1 MSKTVDSRVVEMR
14 FDNQNFESNVKTSM
28 STIDKLKQ
36 ALKFDGVG
44 KGFDNISSAAK
55 NCNLNPLSAA
65 VQTVGMKFSAL
76 QVMATTALANIT
88 NSAVNA
94 GKQIVSALTI
104 DPIKSG
110 FQEYETQINAIQT
123 VLANTESKGT
133 TLGDVNAALDEL
145 NKYADKTIY
154 NFTEMTKNIGTFTAA
169 GVDLETSVSSIKGIA
184 NLAAISGS
192 TSQQASTAMYQLS
205 QALAAGRVS
214 LMDWNSVVNAGMG
227 GEVFQNALKRTARN
241 MGIAVDEIIA
251 TYGSFRE
258 SLSREKWLT
267 TDVLTETLSQ
277 IAGAY
282 SEEDLLAK
290 GYTND
295 QTAEILKLAKTGEE
309 AATKV
314 KTFTQLID
322 TTKEALQSGWTQS
335 WENIIGDFE
344 GAKTFWTGISDKLNN
359 AIGSSADNRNNFLE
373 KALDSNYDKL
383 VKGLNEVG
391 ISTNDFQEKVKES
404 AKALGY
410 TDEQIAKITS
420 DFGSFE
426 AGVKSGAIAVSAVKD
441 AIVKLTS
448 ESADLSLVKDDLAK
462 GRTGEDVRQIQKAL
476 KDLGYD
482 LGEFGEQADG
492 LDGKLGSF
500 TETAIKAF
508 QEANGLK
515 VTGIVDEE
523 TLSALDKASTK
534 TKTLKS
540 DIMDLA
546 SAITEKGGRD
556 LLHESLGNILNF
568 VLTLKDTIGQAFRDI
583 FDFKPEGLFNAIKGF
598 NDFTKTLKMSEDTI
612 DEVKR
617 SFKGLFAIIDIIG
630 TLSGS
635 VVKYAFKGL
644 SAILSNFN
652 LDILGFTA
660 NLGDG
665 LVALRDWVDAH
676 DVVGMVIEKIGTVIG
691 WTIQKL
697 GEFIAL
703 LKESPEV
710 QAAISKMGEGFAK
723 IFSGLKDYFS
733 GGLTKFTEF
742 IERVKQMDS
751 ISLENIVAAFKDFKD
766 NVLGYFFDFDFA
778 GVFDKIKNKI
788 SAFFDSIRASIP
800 TIGNAFDW
808 VIEKGKAF
816 VSFIQDALPS
826 AIAIAVSAITA
837 IGVYKLGKG
846 LFNLTETLLSPLE
859 LLDTIGDSLR
869 SIAKT
874 MKFKMIGEAV
884 KSFATAILMLVGAI
898 ALLVKLQENGNI
910 GLMWSAVGA
919 IVALMTVLGLLS
931 FAMSKMPLTDSVKFF
946 GLAAAVVALAGS
958 LFILVECINKLR
970 GMDVTETLINAGI
983 LLGMVTILG
992 AIAGMLGYFDS
1003 GVISGAMGLLAM
1015 AIALRLLVGV
1025 LGAMSGVSLDTII
1038 NALPAF
1044 IAIISS
1050 IIALIAATNMAGKYA
1065 SQAGGAI
1072 LAIGVALNLMIFAFK
1087 ILGKMKPEEILA
1099 AIPGL
1104 ITIMGMVATLM
1115 AASYLAGVH
1124 AFKAGGMILA
1134 ISIALNL
1141 IVFAVKQI
1149 AKINESD
1156 IDKSKN
1162 IIAGI
1167 MELFAALIMVSNFSG
1182 ANAHKAGLM
1191 ILMLSASLMMIV
1203 GAIAII
1209 KNLKEDGLWRAVG
1222 IIAILETLFG
1232 ALIGVSHFA
1241 GNGFSTII
1249 ALTACIVA
1257 LTGALAAL
1265 TALDSGELKTATKS
1279 LSMIMGAFAA
1289 LIGVTKLI
1297 SKELKLTG
1305 LLKTLVPLILVVG
1318 GLATILTILSKLNV
1332 GNTKEISESIS
1343 LLMLSL
1349 AASCAMISLA
1359 GGKAA
1364 AATGAMYAL
1373 TGVVAGMAAILGYL
1387 DGMEIAANLQ
1397 TVAGLSILLLSLSA
1411 ACVILSAIGSAGGYA
1426 LAGVGVLGV
1435 LILEIIGIFALL
1447 GKIEE
1452 WDPTVLENSIKS
1464 LSKIGSAIGEFFGS
1478 IVSSFGDAAT
1488 RSLPDIGTRLSSFMR
1503 NIQPFLEN
1511 AKNIPADITAKVG
1524 LLSASIVALSGAE
1537 FVAAITNLAST
1548 FTGGGAFSN
1557 ISSGLN
1563 NLGDGMVG
1571 FYSKIEGVNKTAL
1584 VTGTEAVKAFAGLM
1598 AVAPPEGGLLDWLLG
1613 KKDLSSFADGISDFG
1628 DALAGFAEA
1637 CSDLTDD
1644 SVAKMELGAKAG
1656 KALADLANAIP
1667 STDGVLQKI
1676 IGYKDFEGF
1685 SEAIEVFGRAMV
1697 SYAGSISTLTED
1709 DITKME
1715 WMVDAGTALKDL
1727 ATALPESGGW
1737 RQKIL
1742 GDQDLAKFGTQ
1753 IVAFG
1758 GYLMSY
1764 VSSISD
1770 FTEDDADKIANTA
1783 NASTKLA
1790 DLVKS
1795 LPESGGWRQKI
1806 LGDNDLASFGSS
1818 LSTFIVGLRSFLIQ
1832 AREIKDDDISAI
1844 PMVGDAI
1851 DAVKTVLEKVPKS
1864 GGWGSAI
1871 FGSANTNTFG
1881 TGLSAVANGIKD
1893 FIAIAKTI
1901 DESTPATI
1909 AATSESVD
1917 ELVTIAN
1924 SITENVDSGSLMS
1937 CVTQLS
1943 ELGTL
1948 IVGLANQDYSGLTS
1962 LKDSLNAFGKD
1973 SLTSFIDAFTTGGT
1987 EAVTAVNT
1995 FLTMIETA
2003 FTAAEPNFE
2012 VAGKT
2017 LVSSV
2022 GTGLSDGSGD
2032 VVSAAQQLGISA
2044 ATALSGCS
2052 SEFSIAGASCASGF
2066 AAGISTNTFE
2076 AVAAASA
2083 MAEAALAAAE
2093 AKLGIN
2099 SPSKEFAKDGKF
2111 SALGYIK
2118 GLESNLSN
2126 VYNAAYNVGDT
2137 AKRGLGNAISKIQNL
2152 IESGIDTQP
2161 TIRPVLDISDVAAGV
2176 GSINGMLGI
2185 NPSVSTLANVRR
2197 ISSGMNKGQNGGTD
2211 DMASAIRELIDTVS
2225 NKPSN
2230 VYNIDGVTY
2239 DDGTNVSNAVK
2250 TLIRAAKIER
2260 RT

>member
-55 NCNLNPLSAA
+55 NCNLNPLSSA

-154 NFTEMTKNIGTFTAA
+154 NFTQMTKNIGTFTAA

-258 SLSREKWLT
+258 SLSRGEWLT

-282 SEEDLLAK
+282 SETDLLAK
-290 GYTND
+290 GYTKD

-344 GAKTFWTGISDKLNN
+344 GARTFWSGISDKLNS

-373 KALDSNYDKL
+373 NALDSNYDKL

-404 AKALGY
+404 AKAIGY
-410 TDEQIAKITS
+410 TDEQIAKITL

-441 AIVKLTS
+441 AVTKLTS

-482 LGEFGEQADG
+482 LGAVGDQADG
-492 LDGKLGSF
+492 LDGKLGSL

-508 QEANGLK
+508 QEENGLK
-515 VTGIVDEE
+515 ITGIVDEE
-523 TLSALDKASTK
+523 TLAALDKASTK
-534 TKTLKS
+534 IKTLKS
-540 DIMDLA
+540 DIRDLA
-546 SAITEKGGRD
+546 SVITEKGGRD
-556 LLHESLGNILNF
+556 LLHESLGNILDF
-568 VLTLKDTIGQAFRDI
+568 VLTLKDTIGQAFREI
-583 FDFKPEGLFNAIKGF
+583 FDFKPEGLFNAIKSF
-598 NDFTKTLKMSEDTI
+598 NNFTKSLKMSEDTA
-612 DEVKR
+612 EKLR
-617 SFKGLFAIIDIIG
+617 RTFEGLFAVLGIVSDIAGGLGKIAFEAFNDL
-630 TLSGS
+630 LS
-635 VVKYAFKGL
+635 KFDL
-644 SAILSNFN
+644 NI
-652 LDILGFTA
+652 LDITA
-660 NLGDG
+660 SIGDQI
-665 LVALRDWVDAH
+665 VALRQWIKDHDLVRAAVEKVVDI
-676 DVVGMVIEKIGTVIG
+676 VSKG
-691 WTIQKL
+691 IQI
-697 GEFIAL
+697 FINWFNV
-703 LKESPEV
+703 LKQSPQV
-710 QAAISKMGEGFAK
+710 QAALSKIGDA
-723 IFSGLKDYFS
+723 FSGAFSNLNDYLA
-733 GGLTKFTEF
+733 GGITKFTEF
-742 IERVKQMDS
+742 IDKVKQMDS
-751 ISLENIVAAFKDFKD
+751 ISFKNIKTAFIDFRD

-778 GVFDKIKNKI
+778 GVFDKIKTAITN
-788 SAFFDSIRASIP
+788 FFGTIDSNFPSI
-800 TIGNAFDW
+800 GDAFDW
-808 VIEKGKAF
+808 IVDKGKDLIDF
-816 VSFIQDALPS
+816 LKNALPS
-826 AIAIAVSAITA
+826 AIAVAVAAVTA
-837 IGVYKLGKG
+837 LGVYKLGKA
-846 LFNLTETLLSPLE
+846 LQNLTDTLLSPLQ
-859 LLDTIGDSLR
+859 LLDTIGDNLK

-874 MKFKMIGEAV
+874 IKFKMIGEGV

-898 ALLVKLQENGNI
+898 VVLTKINAKPEEL
-910 GLMWSAVGA
+910 WSAVGA
-919 IVALMTVLGLLS
+919 LLVIMAALGGLA
-931 FAMSKMPLTDSVKFF
+931 FAMSKMPLTDAGKFI
-946 GLAAAVVALAGS
+946 GLAVAVLALAGG
-958 LFILVECINKLR
+958 LFVLVKCINILKD
-970 GMDVTETLINAGI
+970 MDPVEAITNAGI
-983 LLGMVTILG
+983 LLGLIIVLGGIAGVLG
-992 AIAGMLGYFDS
+992 AFDS
-1003 GVISGAMGLLAM
+1003 GVTKGAIGLMIIAVAM
-1015 AIALRLLVGV
+1015 RLLVGT
-1025 LGAMSGVSLDTII
+1025 LQSMSNVSLETIVK
-1038 NALPAF
+1038 ALPAF
-1044 IAIISS
+1044 VTIIGS
-1050 IIALIAATNMAGKYA
+1050 IIGLMAATSLAGQYA
-1065 SQAGGAI
+1065 SKAGGAI
-1072 LAIGVALNLMIFAFK
+1072 LVIAIALNLMVFAFK
-1087 ILGKMKPEEILA
+1087 SLVNMDPEKLIS
-1099 AIPGL
+1099 AIPGF
-1104 ITIMGMVATLM
+1104 ITIMGSIAVLMVA
-1115 AASYLAGVH
+1115 SNLAGEN
-1124 AFKAGGMILA
+1124 ALKAGGMILA
-1134 ISIALNL
+1134 VSIALNL
-1141 IVFAVKQI
+1141 IIIAIKQI
-1149 AKINESD
+1149 AEIDQGD
-1156 IDKSKN
+1156 IEKS
-1162 IIAGI
+1162 IGVIGVI
-1167 MELFAALIMVSNFSG
+1167 MRLFGALIAFSNFSG
-1182 ANAHKAGLM
+1182 EHAVKAGLM
-1191 ILMLSASLMMIV
+1191 IMMVSASLLLIV
-1203 GAIAII
+1203 GVIALI
-1209 KNLKEDGLWRAVG
+1209 KNMDPKGLWRAVG
-1222 IIAILETLFG
+1222 VIAVLEILFAG
-1232 ALIGVSHFA
+1232 LIGISHFA
-1241 GNGFSTII
+1241 GEGLGTLIT
-1249 ALTACIVA
+1249 LTVAIVA
-1257 LTGALAAL
+1257 LVGMVAILTTLDQDKLRSASESLGLVLGTFALLVA
-1265 TALDSGELKTATKS
+1265 SLKYLKDVK
-1279 LSMIMGAFAA
+1279 
-1289 LIGVTKLI
+1289 IGQTLAILV
-1297 SKELKLTG
+1297 G
-1305 LLKTLVPLILVVG
+1305 LLLIVG
-1318 GLATILTILSKLNV
+1318 GLALIIGALSECNVEASLTTAASLSILL
-1332 GNTKEISESIS
+1332 
-1343 LLMLSL
+1343 LSL
-1349 AASCAMISLA
+1349 AGACAIISLA
-1359 GGKAA
+1359 GSKATKA
-1364 AATGAMYAL
+1364 VPAIYTL
-1373 TGVVAGMAAILGYL
+1373 TGVVAGLAAVLGYL
-1387 DGMEIAANLQ
+1387 DGMEITSDFE
-1397 TVAGLSILLLSLSA
+1397 TVASLSVLLLALSG
-1411 ACVILSAIGSAGGYA
+1411 CCLILSGIGSAGKYA
-1426 LAGVGVLGV
+1426 LIGVGVLGV
-1435 LILEIIGIFALL
+1435 LVLEIIGIFELL
-1447 GKIEE
+1447 GALEGWKPEL
-1452 WDPTVLENSIKS
+1452 LENAITA
-1464 LSKIGSAIGEFFGS
+1464 LGKIGSAIGNFVGS
-1478 IVSSFGDAAT
+1478 IIDSFANAAT
-1488 RSLPDIGTRLSSFMR
+1488 KSLPEIGTRLSSFMR

-1511 AKNIPADITAKVG
+1511 AKNIPSDIIGKIG
-1524 LLSASIVALSGAE
+1524 LLSSAIITLTAAE
-1537 FVAAITNLAST
+1537 FLAGIATIASK
-1548 FTGGGAFSN
+1548 GDAFSN
-1557 ISSGLN
+1557 VSSALN

-1598 AVAPPEGGLLDWLLG
+1598 AVVPPEGGLLDWLLG

-1628 DALAGFAEA
+1628 DALAGFAEV

-1644 SVAKMELGAKAG
+1644 SVAKMALGAKAG

-1924 SITENVDSGSLMS
+1924 SITENVDSGILMS

-1962 LKDSLNAFGKD
+1962 LKDSLSAFGKD

-2012 VAGKT
+2012 VAGKS
-2017 LVSSV
+2017 LASSV
-2022 GTGLSDGSGD
+2022 ETGLSDGAGN
-2032 VVSAAQQLGISA
+2032 VETAAQQLGISA

-2066 AAGISTNTFE
+2066 AAGISENTFE
-2076 AVAAASA
+2076 AVAAATA

-2093 AKLGIN
+2093 ATLGIN
-2099 SPSKEFAKDGKF
+2099 SPSKEFARDGKF
-2111 SALGYIK
+2111 SALGYVK
-2118 GLESNLSN
+2118 GLESNLPN
-2126 VYNAAYNVGDT
+2126 VYNAAYNVGET

-2176 GSINGMLGI
+2176 GSINDMLGI

-2211 DMASAIRELIDTVS
+2211 DMASAIRELIDTVG

-2230 VYNIDGVTY
+2230 VYNIDGITY

>member
-1 MSKTVDSRVVEMR
+1 MSKTVDNRVVEMR

-110 FQEYETQINAIQT
+110 FQEYETKINAIQT

-290 GYTND
+290 GYTSD

-383 VKGLNEVG
+383 VKGLNEAG

-441 AIVKLTS
+441 AVTKLTS
-448 ESADLSLVKDDLAK
+448 ESADLSLVKDELAK

-523 TLSALDKASTK
+523 TLAALDKASTK

-540 DIMDLA
+540 DIIDLA

-568 VLTLKDTIGQAFRDI
+568 VLTLNDTIGQAFREI
-583 FDFKPEGLFNAIKGF
+583 FDFKPKGLFNAIKSF
-598 NDFTKTLKMSEDTI
+598 NDFTKSLKMSEDTI

-644 SAILSNFN
+644 SSVLDGLN
-652 LDILGFTA
+652 LDFLGFTA
-660 NLGDG
+660 ILGDNI
-665 LVALRDWVDAH
+665 VALRDWLDEH
-676 DVVGMVIEKIGTVIG
+676 DIVGNVIEKIGSGIG
-691 WTIQKL
+691 STISLIGTWIEKIK
-697 GEFIAL
+697 EIPAVSKAL
-703 LKESPEV
+703 SAIGDAMSGSFGKLKEFFGEGGGIISDF
-710 QAAISKMGEGFAK
+710 ISKLTSLQGF
-723 IFSGLKDYFS
+723 SLK
-733 GGLTKFTEF
+733 GIIGT
-742 IERVKQMDS
+742 I
-751 ISLENIVAAFKDFKD
+751 KDF
-766 NVLGYFFDFDFA
+766 VL
-778 GVFDKIKNKI
+778 KIKDLFVNADFGFGSIKT
-788 SAFFDSIRASIP
+788 AFENFKSVVEQHIP
-800 TIGNAFDW
+800 QLAQAFDW
-808 VIEKGKAF
+808 IIEKGKDLCEF
-816 VSFIQDALPS
+816 LKGALPY
-826 AIAIAVSAITA
+826 AIGIAIAAMAALALMKIADVVQKLTAPFVFLQEVSESLGSIASAIKIRA
-837 IGVYKLGKG
+837 IGDAIKSVILAVVMLG
-846 LFNLTETLLSPLE
+846 
-859 LLDTIGDSLR
+859 
-869 SIAKT
+869 
-874 MKFKMIGEAV
+874 AV
-884 KSFATAILMLVGAI
+884 I
-898 ALLVKLQENGNI
+898 ALLAQMDQGAVWSSLGVIMVLI
-910 GLMWSAVGA
+910 GGLS
-919 IVALMTVLGLLS
+919 LLGY
-931 FAMSKMPLTDSVKFF
+931 AMSKLSNGAINKIRKGA
-946 GLAAAVVALAGS
+946 GLLAALAGS
-958 LFILVECINKLR
+958 VLLAAISLKVMDGVDPLRALV
-970 GMDVTETLINAGI
+970 NAEVLVGVVGALATI
-983 LLGMVTILG
+983 STLLGSNSKISEKGAASLI
-992 AIAGMLGYFDS
+992 AIAG
-1003 GVISGAMGLLAM
+1003 AMM
-1015 AIALRLLVGV
+1015 LLVLV
-1025 LGAMSGVSLDTII
+1025 LKMLTKLNSHKLK
-1038 NALPAF
+1038 
-1044 IAIISS
+1044 IAS
-1050 IIALIAATNMAGKYA
+1050 
-1065 SQAGGAI
+1065 
-1072 LAIGVALNLMIFAFK
+1072 
-1087 ILGKMKPEEILA
+1087 E
-1099 AIPGL
+1099 
-1104 ITIMGMVATLM
+1104 
-1115 AASYLAGVH
+1115 
-1124 AFKAGGMILA
+1124 
-1134 ISIALNL
+1134 
-1141 IVFAVKQI
+1141 
-1149 AKINESD
+1149 
-1156 IDKSKN
+1156 
-1162 IIAGI
+1162 
-1167 MELFAALIMVSNFSG
+1167 
-1182 ANAHKAGLM
+1182 
-1191 ILMLSASLMMIV
+1191 
-1203 GAIAII
+1203 
-1209 KNLKEDGLWRAVG
+1209 
-1222 IIAILETLFG
+1222 
-1232 ALIGVSHFA
+1232 
-1241 GNGFSTII
+1241 
-1249 ALTACIVA
+1249 
-1257 LTGALAAL
+1257 
-1265 TALDSGELKTATKS
+1265 S
-1279 LSMIMGAFAA
+1279 LSMIMGAFAV

-1297 SKELKLTG
+1297 SKKLKLTG
-1305 LLKTLVPLILVVG
+1305 LLKTLAPLILVVG

-1343 LLMLSL
+1343 LLMLSF
-1349 AASCAMISLA
+1349 AASCAVISLA

-1364 AATGAMYAL
+1364 AATGAIYAL

-1387 DGMEIAANLQ
+1387 DEMEITANLE

-1511 AKNIPADITAKVG
+1511 AKNIPADIVVKVG
-1524 LLSASIVALSGAE
+1524 LLSASIMALSGAE
-1537 FVAAITNLAST
+1537 FVAAITNIAST

-1557 ISSGLN
+1557 ISSALN

-1584 VTGTEAVKAFAGLM
+1584 VIGTEAVKAFAGLM
-1598 AVAPPEGGLLDWLLG
+1598 AVVPPEGGFLDFILG
-1613 KKDLSSFADGISDFG
+1613 KKDLSSFAKGVSDFG

-1667 STDGVLQKI
+1667 STDGRLQKI

-1685 SEAIEVFGRAMV
+1685 SESIEVFGKAMV
-1697 SYAGSISTLTED
+1697 SYAESISTLTED

-1764 VSSISD
+1764 ARSISD

-1783 NASTKLA
+1783 NASAKLA

-1806 LGDNDLASFGSS
+1806 LGDKDLATFGSS

-1832 AREIKDDDISAI
+1832 AREITDDDISAI

-1851 DAVKTVLEKVPKS
+1851 DAVQIVLEKVPKS

-1871 FGSANTNTFG
+1871 FGSANTYTFG
-1881 TGLSAVANGIKD
+1881 TGLSAVAKGIKD
-1893 FIAIAKTI
+1893 FIAVAKTI
-1901 DESTPATI
+1901 DDSTPTTI
-1909 AATSESVD
+1909 AATSDSID

-1924 SITENVDSGSLMS
+1924 SITENVDSGTLMS

-1962 LKDSLNAFGKD
+1962 LKDSLSAFGKD

-2012 VAGKT
+2012 VAGKS
-2017 LVSSV
+2017 LASSV
-2022 GTGLSDGSGD
+2022 ETGLSDGAGN
-2032 VVSAAQQLGISA
+2032 VETAAQQLGISA

-2052 SEFSIAGASCASGF
+2052 SNFVTAGVNCASGF
-2066 AAGISTNTFE
+2066 AAGISANTFE
-2076 AVAAASA
+2076 AVAAATA

-2093 AKLGIN
+2093 ATLGIN
-2099 SPSKEFAKDGKF
+2099 SPSKEFARDGKF
-2111 SALGYIK
+2111 SALGYVK
-2118 GLESNLSN
+2118 GLESNLPN
-2126 VYNAAYNVGDT
+2126 VYNAAYNVGET

-2197 ISSGMNKGQNGGTD
+2197 ISSGMYKGQNGGTD

>member
-55 NCNLNPLSAA
+55 NCNLNPLSSA

-154 NFTEMTKNIGTFTAA
+154 NFTQMTKNIGTFTAA

-251 TYGSFRE
+251 AYGSFRE
-258 SLSREKWLT
+258 SLSRGEWLT
-267 TDVLTETLSQ
+267 TEVLTETLSQ

-282 SEEDLLAK
+282 SETDLLAK
-290 GYTND
+290 GYTKD

-335 WENIIGDFE
+335 WENIIGDFNQ
-344 GAKTFWTGISDKLNN
+344 AKSFWTEVSDMVGDT
-359 AIGSSADNRNNFLE
+359 IGKSADRRNAFIKKAMTSNWDRLIEKVNEAGIETSNFEQRVKDAAKELGYT
-373 KALDSNYDKL
+373 NVDKL
-383 VKGLNEVG
+383 VESYGSLEAAIKKGG
-391 ISTNDFQEKVKES
+391 ISSLTLERALTRVEAKVVP
-404 AKALGY
+404 LN
-410 TDEQIAKITS
+410 KITRELKKG
-420 DFGSFE
+420 D
-426 AGVKSGAIAVSAVKD
+426 AGYDVKFVQ
-441 AIVKLTS
+441 TS
-448 ESADLSLVKDDLAK
+448 L
-462 GRTGEDVRQIQKAL
+462 KA
-476 KDLGYD
+476 LGYD
-482 LGEFGEQADG
+482 LGKVGDDLNG
-492 LDGKLGSF
+492 LGGKFDSV
-500 TETAIKAF
+500 TENAIKNF
-508 QEANGLK
+508 QELNGLE
-515 VTGIVDEE
+515 VTGIVD
-523 TLSALDKASTK
+523 D
-534 TKTLKS
+534 KTLKALDEAGLKTGKLS
-540 DIMDLA
+540 DEYKDL
-546 SAITEKGGRD
+546 IENIREKGGRD
-556 LLHESLGNILNF
+556 LLHESLGNILDF
-568 VLTLKDTIGQAFRDI
+568 VLTLKDTIGQAFREI
-583 FDFKPEGLFNAIKGF
+583 FDFKPEGLFNAIKSF
-598 NDFTKTLKMSEDTI
+598 NDFTKSLKMSEDTI
-612 DEVKR
+612 DEIKR

-635 VVKYAFKGL
+635 IVKYAFKGL
-644 SAILSNFN
+644 SSVLDGLN
-652 LDILGFTA
+652 LDFLDFTA
-660 NLGDG
+660 TLGDNI
-665 LVALRDWVDAH
+665 VALRDWLDEH
-676 DVVGMVIEKIGTVIG
+676 DIVGEVIEKIGSGIG
-691 WTIQKL
+691 SAISLIGTWIEKIK
-697 GEFIAL
+697 EIPVVSKAL
-703 LKESPEV
+703 SIIGDAMSGSFGKLKEFFGEGGAIVSDF
-710 QAAISKMGEGFAK
+710 ISKLTSLEGF
-723 IFSGLKDYFS
+723 SLK
-733 GGLTKFTEF
+733 G
-742 IERVKQMDS
+742 
-751 ISLENIVAAFKDFKD
+751 IVGTIKDF
-766 NVLGYFFDFDFA
+766 VI
-778 GVFDKIKNKI
+778 KIKDLFVNADFGFGSIKT
-788 SAFFDSIRASIP
+788 AFENFKSVVDQHIP
-800 TIGNAFDW
+800 QLGQAFDW
-808 VIEKGKAF
+808 IIEKGKSLCEF
-816 VSFIQDALPS
+816 LKGALPY
-826 AIAIAVSAITA
+826 AIGIAIAAMAALALMKIADVVQKLTAPFVFLQEVSESLGSIASAIKIRA
-837 IGVYKLGKG
+837 IGDAIKSVILAVVMLGAVIALLAQMDQGAVWSSLGVIIALIGGLSLLGYAMSKLSTGAINKIGKG
-846 LFNLTETLLSPLE
+846 AGLLAALAGSVLLAAISLKVMDGIDPLRALVNAGILVGVVGALAAISTLLGSNSKISAKGAASLIAIAGAMM
-859 LLDTIGDSLR
+859 LLVLVLKMLSKLSLGE
-869 SIAKT
+869 ILTALPGLA
-874 MKFKMIGEAV
+874 MI
-884 KSFATAILMLVGAI
+884 IGAI
-898 ALLVKLQENGNI
+898 A
-910 GLMWSAVGA
+910 
-919 IVALMTVLGLLS
+919 ALMTVTQLAGTNAAKAGMSLLMIAAALTLFVLVLKLLS
-931 FAMSKMPLTDSVKFF
+931 
-946 GLAAAVVALAGS
+946 
-958 LFILVECINKLR
+958 KL
-970 GMDVTETLINAGI
+970 
-983 LLGMVTILG
+983 
-992 AIAGMLGYFDS
+992 
-1003 GVISGAMGLLAM
+1003 
-1015 AIALRLLVGV
+1015 
-1025 LGAMSGVSLDTII
+1025 
-1038 NALPAF
+1038 
-1044 IAIISS
+1044 
-1050 IIALIAATNMAGKYA
+1050 
-1065 SQAGGAI
+1065 
-1072 LAIGVALNLMIFAFK
+1072 
-1087 ILGKMKPEEILA
+1087 KPEEA
-1099 AIPGL
+1099 FSAIPGL
-1104 ITIMGMVATLM
+1104 LMILTSMTALMLITN
-1115 AASYLAGVH
+1115 LAGKN
-1124 AFKAGGMILA
+1124 ALKAGGSLLA
-1134 ISIALNL
+1134 IS
-1141 IVFAVKQI
+1141 
-1149 AKINESD
+1149 
-1156 IDKSKN
+1156 
-1162 IIAGI
+1162 
-1167 MELFAALIMVSNFSG
+1167 AA
-1182 ANAHKAGLM
+1182 M
-1191 ILMLSASLMMIV
+1191 ILMAVAIKALSLINGDDLKNGLKAMAGITAIFGALMALSRLAGKNTAKVGVMLLAISASLLILV
-1203 GAIAII
+1203 GC
-1209 KNLKEDGLWRAVG
+1209 
-1222 IIAILETLFG
+1222 IAILKNMKADGLKQALGVIVILEVLFG
-1232 ALIGVSHFA
+1232 ALIGISRFA
-1241 GNGFSTII
+1241 GSGVKAIITI
-1249 ALTACIVA
+1249 TACITALVGIVA
-1257 LTGALAAL
+1257 LL
-1265 TALDSGELKTATKS
+1265 TKLNSYKLKTASES
-1279 LSMIMGAFAA
+1279 LSMIMGAFTA

-1297 SKELKLTG
+1297 SKKLKLTG

-1318 GLATILTILSKLNV
+1318 GLATILTVLSKLNV

-1364 AATGAMYAL
+1364 AATGAMYSII
-1373 TGVVAGMAAILGYL
+1373 GVVAGMAAILGYL
-1387 DGMEIAANLQ
+1387 DEMEITANLQ

-1452 WDPTVLENSIKS
+1452 WDPNVLENSIKS
-1464 LSKIGSAIGEFFGS
+1464 LSKIGRAIGEFFGS

-1511 AKNIPADITAKVG
+1511 AKNIPADITVKIG
-1524 LLSASIVALSGAE
+1524 LLSASIVALSGVE
-1537 FVAAITNLAST
+1537 FVAAITNLANI

-1557 ISSGLN
+1557 VSSALN
-1563 NLGDGMVG
+1563 NLGNGMVG

-1598 AVAPPEGGLLDWLLG
+1598 AVVPPEGGLLDWLLG

-1644 SVAKMELGAKAG
+1644 SVAKMALGAKAG

-1709 DITKME
+1709 DTTKMG
-1715 WMVDAGTALKDL
+1715 WMADAGTALKDL

-1737 RQKIL
+1737 KQTIL

-1758 GYLMSY
+1758 GYLMNY

-1770 FTEDDADKIANTA
+1770 FTEDDAAKITNTA

-1924 SITENVDSGSLMS
+1924 SITENVDSGILMS

-1962 LKDSLNAFGKD
+1962 LKDSLSAFGKD

-2012 VAGKT
+2012 VAGKS
-2017 LVSSV
+2017 LASSV
-2022 GTGLSDGSGD
+2022 ETGLSDGAGN
-2032 VVSAAQQLGISA
+2032 VETAAQQLGISA

-2066 AAGISTNTFE
+2066 AAGISENTFE
-2076 AVAAASA
+2076 AVAAATA

-2093 AKLGIN
+2093 ATLGIN
-2099 SPSKEFAKDGKF
+2099 SPSKEFARDGKF
-2111 SALGYIK
+2111 SALGYVK
-2118 GLESNLSN
+2118 GLESNLPN
-2126 VYNAAYNVGDT
+2126 VYNAAYNVGET

-2211 DMASAIRELIDTVS
+2211 DMASAIRELIDTVG

-2230 VYNIDGVTY
+2230 VYNIDGITY

>member
-55 NCNLNPLSAA
+55 NCNLNPLSSA

-154 NFTEMTKNIGTFTAA
+154 NFTQMTKNIGTFTAA

-251 TYGSFRE
+251 SYGSFRE
-258 SLSREKWLT
+258 SLSRGEWLT
-267 TDVLTETLSQ
+267 TEVLTETLSQ

-282 SEEDLLAK
+282 SETDLLAK
-290 GYTND
+290 GYTKD

-344 GAKTFWTGISDKLNN
+344 GARTFWSGISDKLNS

-373 KALDSNYDKL
+373 NALDSNYDKL
-383 VKGLNEVG
+383 VKGLNEAG

-404 AKALGY
+404 AKAIGY

-441 AIVKLTS
+441 AVTKLTS

-482 LGEFGEQADG
+482 LGAFGDQADG
-492 LDGKLGSF
+492 LDGKLGSL

-515 VTGIVDEE
+515 ITGIVDEE
-523 TLSALDKASTK
+523 TLAALDKASTK

-540 DIMDLA
+540 DIRDLA

-556 LLHESLGNILNF
+556 LLHESLGNILDF
-568 VLTLKDTIGQAFRDI
+568 VLTLKDTISQAFREI
-583 FDFKPEGLFNAIKGF
+583 FDFKPEGLFNAIKSF
-598 NDFTKTLKMSEDTI
+598 NDFTKSLKMSEDTI
-612 DEVKR
+612 DEIKR

-644 SAILSNFN
+644 SSVLDGLN
-652 LDILGFTA
+652 LDFLDFTA
-660 NLGDG
+660 TLGDNI
-665 LVALRDWVDAH
+665 VALRDWLDEH
-676 DVVGMVIEKIGTVIG
+676 DIVGEVIEKIGSGIG
-691 WTIQKL
+691 GAISLIGTWIEKIK
-697 GEFIAL
+697 EIPVVSKAL
-703 LKESPEV
+703 SIIGDAMSGSFGKLKEFFGEGGAIVSDF
-710 QAAISKMGEGFAK
+710 ISKLTSLQGF
-723 IFSGLKDYFS
+723 SLK
-733 GGLTKFTEF
+733 G
-742 IERVKQMDS
+742 
-751 ISLENIVAAFKDFKD
+751 IVGTIKDF
-766 NVLGYFFDFDFA
+766 VI
-778 GVFDKIKNKI
+778 KIKDLFVNADFGFGSIKI
-788 SAFFDSIRASIP
+788 AFENFKSVVDQHIP
-800 TIGNAFDW
+800 QLGQAFDW
-808 VIEKGKAF
+808 IIEKGKALCEF
-816 VSFIQDALPS
+816 LKGALPY
-826 AIAIAVSAITA
+826 AIGIAIAAMAALALMKIADVVQKLTAPFVFLQEVSESLGSIASAIKIRA
-837 IGVYKLGKG
+837 IGDAIKSVILAVVMLGAVIALLAQMDQDAVRSSLGVIIALIGGLSLLGYAMSKLSTGAINKIGKG
-846 LFNLTETLLSPLE
+846 AGLLAALAGSALLAAISLKVMDGIDPLRALVNAGILVGVVGALAAISTLLGSNSKISAKGAASLIAIAGAMM
-859 LLDTIGDSLR
+859 LLVLVLKMLSKLSLGE
-869 SIAKT
+869 ILTALPGLA
-874 MKFKMIGEAV
+874 MI
-884 KSFATAILMLVGAI
+884 IGAI
-898 ALLVKLQENGNI
+898 A
-910 GLMWSAVGA
+910 
-919 IVALMTVLGLLS
+919 ALMTVTQLAGTNAAKAGMSLLMIAAALTLFVLVLKLLS
-931 FAMSKMPLTDSVKFF
+931 
-946 GLAAAVVALAGS
+946 
-958 LFILVECINKLR
+958 KL
-970 GMDVTETLINAGI
+970 
-983 LLGMVTILG
+983 
-992 AIAGMLGYFDS
+992 
-1003 GVISGAMGLLAM
+1003 
-1015 AIALRLLVGV
+1015 
-1025 LGAMSGVSLDTII
+1025 
-1038 NALPAF
+1038 
-1044 IAIISS
+1044 
-1050 IIALIAATNMAGKYA
+1050 
-1065 SQAGGAI
+1065 
-1072 LAIGVALNLMIFAFK
+1072 
-1087 ILGKMKPEEILA
+1087 KPEEA
-1099 AIPGL
+1099 FSAIPGL
-1104 ITIMGMVATLM
+1104 LMILTSMTALMLITN
-1115 AASYLAGVH
+1115 LAGKN
-1124 AFKAGGMILA
+1124 ALKAGGSLLA
-1134 ISIALNL
+1134 IS
-1141 IVFAVKQI
+1141 
-1149 AKINESD
+1149 
-1156 IDKSKN
+1156 
-1162 IIAGI
+1162 
-1167 MELFAALIMVSNFSG
+1167 AA
-1182 ANAHKAGLM
+1182 M
-1191 ILMLSASLMMIV
+1191 ILMAVAIKALSLINGDDLKNGLKAMAGITAIFGALMALSRLAGKNTAKVGVMLLAISASLLILV
-1203 GAIAII
+1203 GC
-1209 KNLKEDGLWRAVG
+1209 
-1222 IIAILETLFG
+1222 IAILKNMKADGLKQALGVIVILEALFG
-1232 ALIGVSHFA
+1232 ALIRISRFA
-1241 GNGFSTII
+1241 GSGVKAIITI
-1249 ALTACIVA
+1249 TACITALVGIVA
-1257 LTGALAAL
+1257 LL
-1265 TALDSGELKTATKS
+1265 TKLNSYKLKTASES
-1279 LSMIMGAFAA
+1279 LSMIMGAFTA

-1297 SKELKLTG
+1297 SEKLKLAG
-1305 LLKTLVPLILVVG
+1305 LLKTLTPLILVVG

-1343 LLMLSL
+1343 LLMLSI
-1349 AASCAMISLA
+1349 AASCAAISLA

-1364 AATGAMYAL
+1364 AATGAMYSMI
-1373 TGVVAGMAAILGYL
+1373 GVVAGMAAILGYL
-1387 DGMEIAANLQ
+1387 DEMEITANLQ

-1452 WDPTVLENSIKS
+1452 WDPNVLENSIKS
-1464 LSKIGSAIGEFFGS
+1464 LSKIGRAIGEFFGS

-1511 AKNIPADITAKVG
+1511 AKNIPADITVKIG
-1524 LLSASIVALSGAE
+1524 LLSASIAALSGAE
-1537 FVAAITNLAST
+1537 FVSAITNLASI

-1557 ISSGLN
+1557 ISSALN

-1584 VTGTEAVKAFAGLM
+1584 VTGTEAVKAFVGLM
-1598 AVAPPEGGLLDWLLG
+1598 AVVPPEGGRLDWLLG

-1644 SVAKMELGAKAG
+1644 SVAKMALGAKAG

-1667 STDGVLQKI
+1667 STDGMLQRI

-1770 FTEDDADKIANTA
+1770 FTEDDANKIANTA

-1924 SITENVDSGSLMS
+1924 SITENVDSGILMS

-1962 LKDSLNAFGKD
+1962 LKDSLSAFGKD

-2012 VAGKT
+2012 VAGKS
-2017 LVSSV
+2017 LASSV
-2022 GTGLSDGSGD
+2022 ETGLSDGAGN
-2032 VVSAAQQLGISA
+2032 VETAAQQLGISA

-2066 AAGISTNTFE
+2066 AAGISENTFE
-2076 AVAAASA
+2076 AVAAATA

-2093 AKLGIN
+2093 ATLGIN
-2099 SPSKEFAKDGKF
+2099 SPSKEFSRDGKF
-2111 SALGYIK
+2111 SALGYVK
-2118 GLESNLSN
+2118 GLESNLPN
-2126 VYNAAYNVGDT
+2126 VYNAAYNVGET

-2211 DMASAIRELIDTVS
+2211 DMASAIRELIDTVG

-2230 VYNIDGVTY
+2230 VYNIDGITY